1 MGFFDSL
8 FGKRSASKEANKQP
22 PIYGGDALSPNTAAT
37 INCASMD
44 LANHLIDQFISE
56 RHGVMNEDWK
66 RGMEFFVN
74 SKDIP
79 EFTVRSIRIESK
91 TNSNTA
97 YYFNIAR
104 PMNATKKLLSMLQE
118 SDETIEENNQVE
130 ERKVTAHILDPK
142 TGYLKQEW
150 VVGEHVSEDT
160 VLRLSDGENIYVVV
174 AYEKGKAEHAICKKE
189 IWLHV
194 KSQFEDIEQA

>member
-8 FGKRSASKEANKQP
+8 FGKKSGSKETDKLP
-22 PIYGGDALSPNTAAT
+22 SVYGGDALSTNTAAV

-56 RHGVMNEDWK
+56 RHGVKNEDWE

-91 TNSNTA
+91 TNSSAT

-118 SDETIEENNQVE
+118 SEEATQVE
-130 ERKVTAHILDPK
+130 NKVTAHILDPK
-142 TGYLKQEW
+142 SGYLKQEW
-150 VVGEHVSEDT
+150 VVGEHITEDT
-160 VLRLSDGENIYVVV
+160 VLKLSDGENVYVVV
-174 AYEKGKAEHAICKKE
+174 AYEKGEAEHLICKKE
-189 IWLHV
+189 IWLQV
-194 KSQFEDIEQA
+194 KSQYDEIDRA